1 MQRRIFVTGL
11 VITTLGLPAPSIG
24 WELVPPDEERE
35 EELITPPTIQV
46 VRPDLAK
53 PISGP
58 VTIQIVF
65 RTQPGASIVTSTF
78 VATYGFLGL
87 DITERLLQHAN
98 LTPQGITAREVSIPR
113 GQHSIT
119 LSVAD
124 TMGRVAKRTVQ
135 LTVL

>member
-1 MQRRIFVTGL
+1 MQRRIFIAGL
-11 VITTLGLPAPSIG
+11 VITALALPAPSIG
-24 WELVPPDEERE
+24 WELVPRDEERE

-46 VRPDLAK
+46 IRPDLAK

-98 LTPQGITAREVSIPR
+98 LTPQGITAEKFRFLGASTTSRCPLPIRWGASP
-113 GQHSIT
+113 SA
-119 LSVAD
+119 LSS
-124 TMGRVAKRTVQ
+124 
-135 LTVL
+135 